1 LAIASSTILQARA
14 TIFEGT
20 VLYVMCNTNDP
31 SEIAESLLSPLE
43 DFETY
48 ELKEYVHPVIYTAAK
63 EACPDDAT

>member
-1 LAIASSTILQARA
+1 MTMVVQL
-14 TIFEGT
+14 
-20 VLYVMCNTNDP
+20 MCNTNDP

-48 ELKEYVHPVIYTAAK
+48 ELKEHVHPVIYTAAK